1 MSGEDVIDVSEAD
14 WESSVEKS
22 SSPVVVMFHSPT
34 CPNCRE
40 IEPYFDEFAEEF
52 KGKAV
57 FMKLNVLEN
66 PNIAGRYGVMG
77 TPTFKFF
84 CSGRPVQEVV
94 GAAYPPLIKRTI
106 EETLEHGSEC
116 AKRSTKID
124 YSVTGY
130 A

>member
-1 MSGEDVIDVSEAD
+1 MSGEDVADVSEAD
-14 WESSVEKS
+14 WEGLVEKS
-22 SSPVVVMFHSPT
+22 ASPVIVMFHSPT

-40 IEPYFDEFAEEF
+40 IEPYFNKFATEF
-52 KGKAV
+52 KEKAV
-57 FMKLNVLEN
+57 FMKLNVLDN
-66 PNIAGRYGVMG
+66 PYVAERYGVMG

-94 GAAYPPLIKRTI
+94 GSAYPPLIKRTI
-106 EETLEHGSEC
+106 EETLERGSEC

-124 YSVTGY
+124 YSMTGY

>member
-1 MSGEDVIDVSEAD
+1 MSDEDVVDVTEAD
-14 WESSVEKS
+14 WENAVEKS

-40 IEPYFDEFAEEF
+40 IEPFFDEFATEF

-57 FMKLNVLEN
+57 FMKLNVLDN
-66 PNIAGRYGVMG
+66 PYIAERYGVMG

-84 CSGRPVQEVV
+84 CSGRPVGEVV

-106 EETLEHGSEC
+106 EETLERGAEC
-116 AKRSTKID
+116 AERSTKID
-124 YSVTGY
+124 YSLTGY